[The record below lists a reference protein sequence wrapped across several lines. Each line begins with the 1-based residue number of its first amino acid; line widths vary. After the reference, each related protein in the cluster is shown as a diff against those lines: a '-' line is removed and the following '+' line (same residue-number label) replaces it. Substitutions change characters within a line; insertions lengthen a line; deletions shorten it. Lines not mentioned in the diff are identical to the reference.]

1 MRGVAW
7 SPSDITWDPTVM
19 STLLSESEVTQL
31 QARAGSI
38 LKGLDKVLLGQGNLT
53 RLVLTGML
61 AGGHVLLEGLPG
73 LGKTELVKA
82 LAALSG
88 LDHKRIQ
95 FTPDLLPG
103 DITGTLMLQESAG
116 GGRTMVFRHGP
127 IFAQV
132 VLADEIN
139 RASPKTQSALLQ
151 AMQEHAVTVFD
162 TTHKLPQP
170 FFVLATQNPVELDG
184 TYPLPEAQLD
194 RFAIKATVTGIGT
207 DALTTLL
214 MERPDGRP
222 TTPESVTTAPQVV
235 ELLAGVKR
243 IALPQAVAAYIA
255 RLVNATRPEH
265 PDSPASVKTAVKWG
279 ASPRAAIALGTTARA
294 AALLAGR
301 PAVGFDDVK
310 ALAVPVIAHRLVLG
324 YEAGLS
330 GTTQTTVVTRLLDE
344 VRELP
349 A

>member
-1 MRGVAW
+1 
-7 SPSDITWDPTVM
+7 M

-31 QARAGSI
+31 QARAHAI
-38 LKGLDKVLLGQGNLT
+38 LRGLDRTLLGQQALT

-88 LDHKRIQ
+88 LTHKRIQ

-103 DITGTLMLQESAG
+103 DITGTLMLHESVGG
-116 GGRTMVFRHGP
+116 GGRQMVFRAGP

-162 TTHKLPQP
+162 ATHALPQP

-194 RFAIKATVTGIGT
+194 RFAIKATITGVGT
-207 DALTTLL
+207 DTLKALL
-214 MERPDGRP
+214 MERPDGRAATP
-222 TTPESVTTAPQVV
+222 EAVTTPQQVI

-243 IALPQAVAAYIA
+243 IALPEAVAGFIA
-255 RLVNATRPEH
+255 RLVNATRPDH
-265 PDSPASVKTAVKWG
+265 PDSSGAVKSAVKWG

-310 ALAVPVIAHRLVLG
+310 ALAIAVLAHRLVLG

-330 GTTQTTVVTRLLDE
+330 GTSAVDVVRRLLDE